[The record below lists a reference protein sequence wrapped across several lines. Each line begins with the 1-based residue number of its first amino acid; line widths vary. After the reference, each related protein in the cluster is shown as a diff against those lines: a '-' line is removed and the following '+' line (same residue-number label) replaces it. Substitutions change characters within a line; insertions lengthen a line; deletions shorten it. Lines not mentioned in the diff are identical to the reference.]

1 MSTLLEAKLEKKA
14 SLSKKA
20 QSAATIK
27 RLLTVA
33 MREFSQKGYAGAS
46 TEAIVKEA
54 RVTRGA
60 LYHHFKGK
68 KDLFY
73 AVFKEAQLQIGNRIE
88 ADADAAD
95 DLWDG
100 LISGCN
106 AFLKACSDPALQQVV
121 VIDAP
126 SVLDWNTYRSV
137 DENLPGSGL
146 SLLKDCLRDLV
157 DQDMIKPVSV
167 DALAHLLSGAMD
179 EAAVWI
185 AQSRNPSIALPQ
197 AQQTLRRLLEGLKT

>member
-1 MSTLLEAKLEKKA
+1 MSTLLEAKLEKKV

-73 AVFKEAQLQIGNRIE
+73 AVFKAAQLQIGNRIE

-137 DENLPGSGL
+137 DENLPESGL

-157 DQDMIKPVSV
+157 AQDMIKPVSV

>member
-1 MSTLLEAKLEKKA
+1 MEKKA

>member
-1 MSTLLEAKLEKKA
+1 MEKKA

-88 ADADAAD
+88 AVADAAD

-126 SVLDWNTYRSV
+126 SVLDWNAYRSV

-146 SLLKDCLRDLV
+146 SLLKECLRDLV
-157 DQDMIKPVSV
+157 DQDMIKPISV

-185 AQSRNPSIALPQ
+185 AQSRNPSLALPQ

>member
-1 MSTLLEAKLEKKA
+1 MEKKA
-14 SLSKKA
+14 SVSKKA

-27 RLLTVA
+27 RLLAVA
-33 MREFSQKGYAGAS
+33 MQEFSDKGYAGAS
-46 TEAIVKEA
+46 TEAIVKKA
-54 RVTRGA
+54 QVTRGA
-60 LYHHFKGK
+60 LYHHFRGK

-73 AVFKEAQLQIGNRIE
+73 AVFKEAQLEIGNRIE
-88 ADADAAD
+88 TDADAAS

-106 AFLKACSDPALQQVV
+106 TFLKACSDPALQQIV

-126 SVLDWNTYRSV
+126 AVLNWNTYRSV

-146 SLLKDCLRDLV
+146 ALLKECLQELV
-157 DQDMIKPVSV
+157 DQKMVKPIAV
-167 DALAHLLSGAMD
+167 DAMAHLLSGAMD

-185 AQSRNPSIALPQ
+185 AQSDNSPRALSE
-197 AQQTLRRLLEGLKT
+197 AQQTLENLLVGLKQ

>member
-1 MSTLLEAKLEKKA
+1 MEKKV

-73 AVFKEAQLQIGNRIE
+73 AVFKAAQLQIGNRIE

-137 DENLPGSGL
+137 DENLPESGL

-157 DQDMIKPVSV
+157 AQDMIKPVSV